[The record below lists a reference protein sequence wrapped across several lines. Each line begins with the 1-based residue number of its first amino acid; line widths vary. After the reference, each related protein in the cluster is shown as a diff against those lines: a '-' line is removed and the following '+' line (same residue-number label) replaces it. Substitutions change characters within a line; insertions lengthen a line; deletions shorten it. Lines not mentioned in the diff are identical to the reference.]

1 MAYLGVLAALVIGG
15 IVLFVW
21 FKLYRDIV
29 QSNSLDSLSSRKSRG
44 GGPNSLEE
52 FIAAYRSGAVA
63 ADGAVATTRASA
75 ATPDAPAVTVPVRRD
90 PFLGPA
96 VKLGYYLCKTGLK
109 DHHIF
114 VHVQLAAL
122 AANSAGDAALARGSV
137 DLVVCNPA
145 MSVVAAID
153 MIGPE
158 GRAPDTPKADY
169 LRSLGIR
176 YLRLSAKTL
185 PKPQEIRALL
195 YPM

>member
-1 MAYLGVLAALVIGG
+1 MAYLGVLAALVIGA

-29 QSNSLDSLSSRKSRG
+29 QSDSLDSPSSRKSRG
-44 GGPNSLEE
+44 AGPNSLEE
-52 FIAAYRSGAVA
+52 FIAAYRGGKVA
-63 ADGAVATTRASA
+63 ADGAVATTQASA
-75 ATPDAPAVTVPVRRD
+75 AAPDAPAVTVPVRRD

-96 VKLGYYLCKTGLK
+96 VKLGYYLFKTGLK
-109 DHHIF
+109 DHHVF

-122 AANSAGDAALARGSV
+122 AANSTGDVASARSSV

-153 MIGPE
+153 LIGPE
-158 GRAPDTPKADY
+158 GHTPDAKKADY

-185 PKPQEIRALL
+185 PKPAEIRALL
-195 YPM
+195 YRI

>member
-1 MAYLGVLAALVIGG
+1 MAYLGVLAALVIGV

-21 FKLYRDIV
+21 FMLHQGIV

-44 GGPNSLEE
+44 AGPNSLEE
-52 FIAAYRSGAVA
+52 FIAAYRGGKIA
-63 ADGAVATTRASA
+63 ADGAVATTQASA

-96 VKLGYYLCKTGLK
+96 VKLGYYVCKTGLK
-109 DHHIF
+109 DHHVF

-122 AANSAGDAALARGSV
+122 AANSASDAALARGSV

-158 GRAPDTPKADY
+158 GHTSDATKADY
-169 LRSLGIR
+169 LRSLDIR

-185 PKPQEIRALL
+185 PKPEEIRALL
-195 YPM
+195 YRM